1 MNILSFQFE
10 DFFQHF
16 SWGGTSGDEL
26 HQVCFVWD
34 SFYFSFISE
43 RQLFWKEYSWL
54 AGFSLLALW
63 VCPWMKAKLLLVAG
77 EPGRHLS
84 FSHDAAVTTS
94 CGWFKSELSSPGQIF
109 PWFLLS
115 WYMCLMSFKIPPKL
129 SVAFFCEFSFSFI
142 FGCVGSLPP
151 QCLCFSVWWLLLMLR
166 GHLPLS
172 KWESLSVREPF
183 WLFLSYERAFFSP
196 LEGVWES
203 WRVFSVPMFWNL
215 ILSLDG
221 NPVVLFTDP
230 FRLMMCVPQV

>member
-10 DFFQHF
+10 DFFQPF

-54 AGFSLLALW
+54 TGFSLLVLW
-63 VCPWMKAKLLLVAG
+63 GCPWREAKLLMMAG
-77 EPGRHLS
+77 EPMRQRS
-84 FSHDAAVTTS
+84 FSRDAAVAS

-115 WYMCLMSFKIPPKL
+115 WYMCLMSLKIPPKL

-142 FGCVGSLPP
+142 FGCPGSLPP
-151 QCLCFSVWWLLLMLR
+151 QCLGFSVWWLLLML
-166 GHLPLS
+166 
-172 KWESLSVREPF
+172 SVG
-183 WLFLSYERAFFSP
+183 S
-196 LEGVWES
+196 
-203 WRVFSVPMFWNL
+203 RVLASVAVEH
-215 ILSLDG
+215 G
-221 NPVVLFTDP
+221 
-230 FRLMMCVPQV
+230 

>member
-1 MNILSFQFE
+1 MNIFSFQFE

-63 VCPWMKAKLLLVAG
+63 VCPWMKAKLLLVVG
-77 EPGRHLS
+77 EPMRYWS
-84 FSHDAAVTTS
+84 FSHDATVAAS

-115 WYMCLMSFKIPPKL
+115 WYMYLMSFKIPPKL

-142 FGCVGSLPP
+142 SGCAGSLPP
-151 QCLCFSVWWLLLMLR
+151 QCPGFSVWCLLLML
-166 GHLPLS
+166 
-172 KWESLSVREPF
+172 SVG
-183 WLFLSYERAFFSP
+183 S
-196 LEGVWES
+196 
-203 WRVFSVPMFWNL
+203 RVL
-215 ILSLDG
+215 A
-221 NPVVLFTDP
+221 PVAV
-230 FRLMMCVPQV
+230 

>member
-10 DFFQHF
+10 DFFQPF

-43 RQLFWKEYSWL
+43 RQYFWKEALPGFWL

-63 VCPWMKAKLLLVAG
+63 VCPWREAKLLMVAG
-77 EPGRHLS
+77 KPMRHQS
-84 FSHDAAVTTS
+84 FSSDVVATS

-129 SVAFFCEFSFSFI
+129 CVAFFCEFSFSFI
-142 FGCVGSLPP
+142 FGCAESLPP
-151 QCLCFSVWWLLLMLR
+151 ECLGFSVWWLLLML
-166 GHLPLS
+166 
-172 KWESLSVREPF
+172 SVG
-183 WLFLSYERAFFSP
+183 S
-196 LEGVWES
+196 
-203 WRVFSVPMFWNL
+203 RVLASVA
-215 ILSLDG
+215 
-221 NPVVLFTDP
+221 V
-230 FRLMMCVPQV
+230 

>member
-1 MNILSFQFE
+1 MCYLFIFVSSLTNILSFQFE

-63 VCPWMKAKLLLVAG
+63 VCPWMKAKLLLVVG
-77 EPGRHLS
+77 EPMRYWS
-84 FSHDAAVTTS
+84 FSHDATVAAS

-129 SVAFFCEFSFSFI
+129 SGFFLWILFLIYFWLRL
-142 FGCVGSLPP
+142 SLPP
-151 QCLCFSVWWLLLMLR
+151 QCLGFSVWWLLWILIVGSRMLASVAVEH
-166 GHLPLS
+166 GLVAPWHAGS
-172 KWESLSVREPF
+172 SLTRNGTPAPF
-183 WLFLSYERAFFSP
+183 IGR
-196 LEGVWES
+196 
-203 WRVFSVPMFWNL
+203 
-215 ILSLDG
+215 
-221 NPVVLFTDP
+221 
-230 FRLMMCVPQV
+230 

>member
-54 AGFSLLALW
+54 AGFSLLVLW
-63 VCPWMKAKLLLVAG
+63 VCPWRKAKLLMVAG
-77 EPGRHLS
+77 EPMRHRS
-84 FSHDAAVTTS
+84 FSRDAAVAAS

-142 FGCVGSLPP
+142 FGCPGSLPP
-151 QCLCFSVWWLLLMLR
+151 QCLGFSCLL
-166 GHLPLS
+166 
-172 KWESLSVREPF
+172 
-183 WLFLSYERAFFSP
+183 YTSP
-196 LEGVWES
+196 S
-203 WRVFSVPMFWNL
+203 PR
-215 ILSLDG
+215 D
-221 NPVVLFTDP
+221 
-230 FRLMMCVPQV
+230 

>member
-54 AGFSLLALW
+54 TGFSLLALW
-63 VCPWMKAKLLLVAG
+63 GCPWREAKLLMVAG
-77 EPGRHLS
+77 EPMRHRS
-84 FSHDAAVTTS
+84 FSRDAAVAAS

-115 WYMCLMSFKIPPKL
+115 WYICLMSFKIPPKL
-129 SVAFFCEFSFSFI
+129 NVAFFCEFFFSFI
-142 FGCVGSLPP
+142 FGCAGSLP
-151 QCLCFSVWWLLLMLR
+151 QCLGFSVWCLFLML
-166 GHLPLS
+166 
-172 KWESLSVREPF
+172 SVG
-183 WLFLSYERAFFSP
+183 S
-196 LEGVWES
+196 
-203 WRVFSVPMFWNL
+203 RVL
-215 ILSLDG
+215 A
-221 NPVVLFTDP
+221 PVAV
-230 FRLMMCVPQV
+230 